1 MKYDLNFSFL
11 SMKTFKLAVAI
22 ILFSACFDLS
32 AQSSAEER
40 TVADVVNRLFK
51 GMETRDT
58 SLMRST
64 FSKEITMVSF
74 SKDKNNEVVLKKEE
88 SILPWLKGVAAPH
101 ETYYEETWD
110 LKVQVDGEFAQ
121 AWCDYAFYLGRV
133 FHHCGVDAFQLYK
146 SKDGWKIFQLA
157 DTRRKE
163 GCNIPKQIS
172 DKHSK

>member
-1 MKYDLNFSFL
+1 MECPVNFSFL
-11 SMKTFKLAVAI
+11 SMKTFKLAIMIFLAGAS
-22 ILFSACFDLS
+22 LELS
-32 AQSSAEER
+32 AQTSPGERAVAE
-40 TVADVVNRLFK
+40 VINRLFK
-51 GMETRDT
+51 GMEMRDT
-58 SLMRST
+58 TSMRST

-121 AWCDYAFYLGRV
+121 AWCDYAFYLGHA

-163 GCNIPKQIS
+163 GCNIPKEIS
-172 DKHSK
+172 AKHAK

>member
-1 MKYDLNFSFL
+1 
-11 SMKTFKLAVAI
+11 MKTIKLAVVI
-22 ILFSACFDLS
+22 ILVGVCFELS
-32 AQSSAEER
+32 AQTTADGR
-40 TVADVVNRLFK
+40 AVADVVNRLFK

-121 AWCDYAFYLGRV
+121 AWCDYAFYLGHA

-172 DKHSK
+172 GKHSK